1 VIVRFL
7 PVIMNSETTGT
18 SASSVMLTGPR
29 AAREIATQLEN
40 LDDKQA
46 LPEVGRTILIKIRKS
61 YHESL

>member
-1 VIVRFL
+1 
-7 PVIMNSETTGT
+7 MNSETTDK
-18 SASSVMLTGPR
+18 SASSVMLT

-46 LPEVGRTILIKIRKS
+46 LLEVSRTMFIKMLKS

>member
-1 VIVRFL
+1 
-7 PVIMNSETTGT
+7 MNSETTGT
-18 SASSVMLTGPR
+18 SASSVMP

-46 LPEVGRTILIKIRKS
+46 LPEVSRTKFIKMLKS